1 MSLCGEIMYY
11 PQFQNSWDEGN
22 NSGTRKKVFQLIR
35 LTGNTSVTGLG
46 IKEAFWRGRFPQG

>member
-1 MSLCGEIMYY
+1 MYY